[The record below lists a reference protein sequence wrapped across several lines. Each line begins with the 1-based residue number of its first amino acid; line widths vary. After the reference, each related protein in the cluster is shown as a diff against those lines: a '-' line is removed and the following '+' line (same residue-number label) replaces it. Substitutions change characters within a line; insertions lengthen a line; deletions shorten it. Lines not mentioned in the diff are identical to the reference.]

1 VASLLLCPLLV
12 QIAELTDETPDTA
25 VLEQQA
31 ATTRQFYLEALAAL
45 AKAGVPHLLGGGYA
59 FMHYTGIYRDTKDLD
74 IFMRPRDAERA
85 VAMVAQAG
93 YRAEIVA
100 PHWLGKAHCGDAFI
114 DFIFSSG
121 NGVCLVDDEW
131 FVHAERASVLG
142 VPVLLSPVEEM
153 VWSKAFV
160 LERERFDG
168 ADIGHLLRARGAELD
183 WARLLRR
190 FEPHWHVLLS
200 HLVLF
205 RFSYPSE
212 RALVP
217 RWVMRELLDRLDREL
232 DSVPPDQPICRGT
245 LLSARQYL
253 PDVEQFGF
261 RDARLDPTVRMT
273 EADIALLTRS
283 LRQEEARGRDKA
295 GRGR

>member
-1 VASLLLCPLLV
+1 V
-12 QIAELTDETPDTA
+12 QNAEQTDETPDAGLTDQPA
-25 VLEQQA
+25 A
-31 ATTRQFYLEALAAL
+31 ATGQFYRKALTALAG
-45 AKAGVPHLLGGGYA
+45 AGVPHLLGGGFA
-59 FMHYTGIYRDTKDLD
+59 FMHYTGVYRDTKDLD
-74 IFMRPRDAERA
+74 IFLRPEDAERA
-85 VAMVAQAG
+85 VAVVAGAG

-100 PHWLGKAHCGDAFI
+100 PHWLGKAYCGDAFI

-131 FVHAERASVLG
+131 FVHAERARVLSM
-142 VPVLLSPVEEM
+142 PVLLSPVEEM
-153 VWSKAFV
+153 IWSKAFV

-168 ADIGHLLRARGAELD
+168 ADIGHLLRVRGAELD
-183 WARLLRR
+183 WGRLLRR
-190 FEPHWHVLLS
+190 FDPYWHVLLS

-217 RWVMRELLDRLDREL
+217 RWVMRDLLDRLDREL
-232 DSVPPDQPICRGT
+232 DSVPPDQPVCRGT

-261 RDARLDPTVRMT
+261 RDARLDPAVQMT

-283 LRQEEARGRDKA
+283 IRQEEARGRDKA